1 MKDMGSLIQKYPI
14 FGFCSYLE
22 IATLVT
28 QNFWMKRS
36 LVFPAWKGMWLW
48 PLHPMALDERC
59 GVPFHY
65 LSHVG
70 FLDGGGEQAQL
81 LFLFQDS
88 CSQHALLFPPS
99 TQAWCSV
106 PSRFYRKNKQNRTK
120 PNWNRMQTHI
130 NIHTNNVPLRT
141 EEIEHFRFEKSNQ
154 LQVGNQAFPQ
164 YQVPQLLYHE
174 EPLVS

>member
-1 MKDMGSLIQKYPI
+1 MKDMGSLIQKYSI

-22 IATLVT
+22 IETLVS
-28 QNFWMKRS
+28 QNFWMKWS

-48 PLHPMALDERC
+48 PLCSMALDERC
-59 GVPFHY
+59 GVPLHY

-88 CSQHALLFPPS
+88 CSQHALLFPTIHPS
-99 TQAWCSV
+99 LM
-106 PSRFYRKNKQNRTK
+106 PFRFYRKNKQHRTE

-141 EEIEHFRFEKSNQ
+141 EEIEHFRFEKVTNFKLETRHS
-154 LQVGNQAFPQ
+154 
-164 YQVPQLLYHE
+164 H
-174 EPLVS
+174 SIK